1 MLVGYDGIAAKV
13 GTDQATLRTG
23 SGNGLQRGL
32 ADIVMGLVDIQQS
45 IHADSEGAVVEG
57 DITAV
62 GEQRAFHTACQRW
75 AGGLDIKL
83 STRCHTQVPQ
93 CGAFTAVLQN
103 DLVAQLAAPTCA
115 AKHDRDAL

>member
-1 MLVGYDGIAAKV
+1 MLIRCHRVAAKV
-13 GTDQATLRTG
+13 GAYQAAFRACL
-23 SGNGLQRGL
+23 SNGLKRGL
-32 ADIVMGLVDIQQS
+32 ADIVMGFVDIQQS
-45 IHADSEGAVVEG
+45 IHTDRKGAVIQG
-57 DITAV
+57 DVTAV